1 MLATRI
7 EDKESRTKGLDAQ
20 LIGRYSTNAI
30 LPRVKAVYETAPGQW
45 DCVTEDGFVGY
56 FLRVDPDYGVKRL
69 ALAPSFCMTNALP
82 AVIKMHRWSEVEPG
96 IIARLYGPDL
106 NRARQAAETL
116 AKYAKYGSTQAE
128 KALRDRLRKFHE
140 QWAERGNELTMR
152 PGMRAD
158 ANEGVGFQ
166 FGLVEAI
173 GKAPAWLLTDDE
185 ITELENLTLG
195 QERDNVKQWHWTSTV
210 NVNVSFAGDQIIA
223 SMNQYTAT
231 DIASLKAKL
240 AQYPSGT
247 KLWLNIFGS
256 PDKVAS
262 VHATIADI
270 AAEHGFEVAEPEK

>member
-1 MLATRI
+1 L
-7 EDKESRTKGLDAQ
+7 S
-20 LIGRYSTNAI
+20 
-30 LPRVKAVYETAPGQW
+30 
-45 DCVTEDGFVGY
+45 
-56 FLRVDPDYGVKRL
+56 
-69 ALAPSFCMTNALP
+69 
-82 AVIKMHRWSEVEPG
+82 
-96 IIARLYGPDL
+96 
-106 NRARQAAETL
+106 
-116 AKYAKYGSTQAE
+116 
-128 KALRDRLRKFHE
+128 
-140 QWAERGNELTMR
+140 MR

-158 ANEGVGFQ
+158 ANEAVGFQ

-185 ITELENLTLG
+185 VTELENLTLG

-240 AQYPSGT
+240 AEYPSGT

-270 AAEHGFEVAEPEK
+270 AAEHGFELAQPEPAN